1 MEKVIITPQ
10 KSDMGS
16 GFGEL
21 KFNKGDSLE
30 DFFKFFIDNIKAWG
44 TITISWD
51 DDKKIIRKFDYDLWN
66 NKILYYNINGW
77 VLKAKLKKVTFSYC
91 FMSEDYEI
99 FISVKED

>member
-1 MEKVIITPQ
+1 MEKVIIIPQ
-10 KSDMGS
+10 KSDMGC
-16 GFGEL
+16 GFGEF
-21 KFNKGDSLE
+21 KFNEEDSLR

-66 NKILYYNINGW
+66 NKILYHNIDGW
-77 VLKAKLKKVTFSYC
+77 ILKAKLKKVTFSYC

-99 FISVKED
+99 FISVRED